1 MSPARINPNP
11 SNSAGVPACPN
22 CKASVDSPDRVYKV
36 TVEPEQGERGI
47 VKRDVG
53 MFRCPRCDT
62 TFPRVLGRVH
72 YLLVPETE
80 HNRIKKELEESQT
93 DAKSSREQIEA
104 LKKEKTAR
112 EEILSKQLRESMI
125 ASLEAEIRQLEKS
138 VKQLKADRET
148 LQSELN

>member
-1 MSPARINPNP
+1 
-11 SNSAGVPACPN
+11 VPACPN
-22 CKASVDSPDRVYKV
+22 CKASVESPDRVYKV

-80 HNRIKKELEESQT
+80 HNRMKKELEACQT
-93 DAKSSREQIEA
+93 DAKSSHDELEA
-104 LKKEKTAR
+104 LKREKEVSEDT
-112 EEILSKQLRESMI
+112 LSKQLRASMI

-138 VKQLKADRET
+138 VDQLKADRET
-148 LQSELN
+148 LKTELSG